1 MNEKK
6 KNYLV
11 EAMGVEP
18 MSATQSTK
26 SAPCL
31 VSVNSYKGPQR
42 HVLFIS
48 LVCDHSSYT
57 PSKPCLTS
65 YTG

>member
-1 MNEKK
+1 M
-6 KNYLV
+6 V

-18 MSATQSTK
+18 MSATQAPY
-26 SAPCL
+26 SATCL
-31 VSVNSYKGPQR
+31 VIISSYKGPQR

-57 PSKPCLTS
+57 PSEPCLTS